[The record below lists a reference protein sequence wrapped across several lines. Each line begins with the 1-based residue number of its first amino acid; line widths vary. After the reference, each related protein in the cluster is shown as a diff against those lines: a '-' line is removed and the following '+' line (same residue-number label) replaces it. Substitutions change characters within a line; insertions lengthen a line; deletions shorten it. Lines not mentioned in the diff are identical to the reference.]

1 MPRCRSDSAGFSG
14 DEIQVATVTFKSGE
28 IFELQGHLY
37 TGIPGDKLIVYF
49 GGRRSN
55 HAKNVIR
62 AKALLETGA
71 SVFIF
76 DYRGFGET
84 HGRAT
89 LSTLLEDGIAAYDV
103 AVSLGYDGDRTILY
117 GESLGAAVAAYV
129 SSKRRSAGL
138 ILQSGFSSLELQIK
152 EMIPPLRIYPRFM
165 FPKLRLSTS
174 ESIRQGHPPLLILH
188 GDKDRV
194 VNKSHAKQ
202 LFADGGPQTRLV
214 LLPGAKHQGLHFR
227 QDWFCAVNDFISSLS
242 GPSLAAVEE
251 IRELG
256 TANESQSKP
265 LRKRFQGGTAQSERL
280 RHLRFRPLSRFS
292 PR

>member
-1 MPRCRSDSAGFSG
+1 MSAHARATLAAILSATCLWLGLSPRVAHFIYTAVLMPRCRSDSAGFSHE
-14 DEIQVATVTFKSGE
+14 DVQVAPISFKSGDM
-28 IFELQGHLY
+28 FELQGHLY
-37 TGIPGDKLIVYF
+37 TGNAGGRIIVYF

-55 HAKNVIR
+55 HAKNMTR

-84 HGRAT
+84 HGRAN

-103 AVSLGYDGDRTILY
+103 VASFGYDGDRIILY

-129 SSKRRSAGL
+129 SSKRSSAGL
-138 ILQSGFSSLELQIK
+138 ILQSGFCSLEMQIK
-152 EMIPPLRIYPRFM
+152 EMLPPLRIYPSFM

-194 VNKSHAKQ
+194 VNKRHAEQ

-214 LLPGAKHQGLHFR
+214 LLPGAKHQGLQFR
-227 QDWFCAVNDFISSLS
+227 EDWFCAVNDFISSLC
-242 GPSLAAVEE
+242 GPSLAAAEVPV
-251 IRELG
+251 LKKF
-256 TANESQSKP
+256 ES
-265 LRKRFQGGTAQSERL
+265 
-280 RHLRFRPLSRFS
+280 
-292 PR
+292 